1 MPHVLTPPDLILI
14 RGTLQFWAEEI
25 EPHGPEA
32 GRPYLPTSQPV
43 TAGHATE
50 LQRYLASTRLR
61 YLLCNRTDLQPAKSR
76 LSDDAADFKD
86 ADAESIVATVLF
98 PPQ

>member
-1 MPHVLTPPDLILI
+1 MPHVLTPPDLMLI
-14 RGTLQFWAEEI
+14 RGALQFWAEEI

-32 GRPYLPTSQPV
+32 GQAYLPASQPV
-43 TAGHATE
+43 TAE
-50 LQRYLASTRLR
+50 LQRYLKNARLR
-61 YLLCNRTDLQPAKSR
+61 YLLCNRTDMQPAKSR

-86 ADAESIVATVLF
+86 ADAILATVLL

>member
-14 RGTLQFWAEEI
+14 WGALQFWAEEI

-32 GRPYLPTSQPV
+32 GQAYLQTSQPV
-43 TAGHATE
+43 TAGHAAE
-50 LQRYLASTRLR
+50 LQGYLKIARLR

-86 ADAESIVATVLF
+86 ADAAAVIATVLL
-98 PPQ
+98 PRK

>member
-1 MPHVLTPPDLILI
+1 MPHVLTPPDLILV
-14 RGTLQFWAEEI
+14 RGALQFWAEEI

-32 GRPYLPTSQPV
+32 GRAYLPTTQPV
-43 TAGHATE
+43 TAGHAAE
-50 LQRYLASTRLR
+50 LQRYLERTRLR

>member
-14 RGTLQFWAEEI
+14 RGALQFWAEEI

-32 GRPYLPTSQPV
+32 GRAYLPTTQPV
-43 TAGHATE
+43 TAGHAAE
-50 LQRYLASTRLR
+50 LQRYLTIARLR

-86 ADAESIVATVLF
+86 ADADAILATVLL